1 MKDVGLKPVANEFK
15 FYLIQQGKQ
24 MISESDASLQG
35 KDQSIK
41 NVLNNTQIVEKLLE
55 MHVLYREMV
64 ETCFE
69 KDPLFI
75 R

>member
-1 MKDVGLKPVANEFK
+1 
-15 FYLIQQGKQ
+15 
-24 MISESDASLQG
+24 MIAESDASIQG
-35 KDQSIK
+35 KEQSIK

-55 MHVLYREMV
+55 MHVIYRDMV
-64 ETCFE
+64 DTCFE